1 MAVIVPVNEVE
12 ALESWKKFL
21 CGAEPLLNRPL
32 VLGKLYEPL
41 VQWT

>member
-21 CGAEPLLNRPL
+21 CATEPLLNHPL
-32 VLGKLYEPL
+32 MLGKLQQPL
-41 VQWT
+41 VQWV